1 MTAAA
6 PAASAA
12 WDNSI
17 ATTVP
22 PWEVPTTT
30 GNRPAAHFT
39 KTSATRRRSPSD
51 SLWAS
56 PMIPRTLR
64 PWTPHRASNSTS
76 VPMLASSTWP
86 RASNGVAVM
95 GMTPRS
101 SVVMTR
107 PSRWNETAL

>member
-12 WDNSI
+12 WESSV
-17 ATTVP
+17 TTAVP
-22 PWEVPTTT
+22 PCEVPTTT
-30 GNRPAAHFT
+30 GKRPAADFT

-51 SLWAS
+51 SLCAS
-56 PMIPRTLR
+56 PMIPRTFR

-76 VPMLASSTWP
+76 VAMLASSTWP
-86 RASNGVAVM
+86 ESSNGVAVM

-101 SVVMTR
+101 SVVMPR
-107 PSRWNETAL
+107 SLPSETAL